1 MPTLQLQNKVVELPP
16 EMDNLTTGLF
26 SVKNSFFSAFANVI
40 TVKKK
45 DELSLQNRLEIKN
58 IKSFEELKDN
68 WDSYN
73 ALPVSNVSIEKAID
87 FIVQVNNFGLDA
99 YLTSPGPNGEVLV
112 QLKNNEKE
120 IEFIFYPEQD
130 KYVSFSN
137 INFVE
142 QGWFDYDKLPDII
155 KWIKEDE

>member
-16 EMDNLTTGLF
+16 EMDNLTTSIF
-26 SVKNSFFSAFANVI
+26 KVKDSFFTAFANVI

-45 DELSLQNRLEIKN
+45 DDISLQNRLEIQN
-58 IKSFEELKDN
+58 IKNFKELQNN
-68 WDSYN
+68 WDSYD
-73 ALPVSNVSIEKAID
+73 ALPVSDVSIEKAID
-87 FIVQVNNFGLDA
+87 FIVQVNNFGLDV

-137 INFVE
+137 NKFVE
-142 QGWFDYDKLPDII
+142 QGWFDYDNLLDRI
-155 KWIKEDE
+155 KWLKENE